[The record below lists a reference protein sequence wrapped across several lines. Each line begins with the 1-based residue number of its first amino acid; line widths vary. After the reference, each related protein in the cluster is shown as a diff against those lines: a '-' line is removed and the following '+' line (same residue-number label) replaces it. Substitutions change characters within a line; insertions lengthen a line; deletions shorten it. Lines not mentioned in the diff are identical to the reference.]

1 MENMKNIEK
10 LVGLAVVGVGAVF
23 AVVVF
28 VLEGLGGGADLGI
41 DLFAAG
47 GHFGY
52 LFQDYGVVDG
62 LVGVF
67 APGEGAVVLTEDAGH
82 GFYVQVFKMIGNETA
97 GVGLVVFQLGRGQT
111 AQAGNFAVD
120 VVGVGGS
127 VSGDGAPGL
136 GPAGGPGGVGV
147 HDAAD
152 LRERPV
158 ELAMGGGVG
167 GRV

>member
-1 MENMKNIEK
+1 M
-10 LVGLAVVGVGAVF
+10 GV
-23 AVVVF
+23 
-28 VLEGLGGGADLGI
+28 

-52 LFQDYGVVDG
+52 FFQDDGVVDG
-62 LVGVF
+62 FVGVF

-82 GFYVQVFKMIGNETA
+82 GFYVQVFEMAGDETA
-97 GVGLVVFQLGRGQT
+97 GVGLVVLQLGRGQT
-111 AQAGNFAVD
+111 AQAGDFTVD

-127 VSGDGAPGL
+127 VTGDGAPGL

-152 LRERPV
+152 LWERPV
-158 ELAMGGGVG
+158 ELAVGGGVG
-167 GRV
+167 GRI